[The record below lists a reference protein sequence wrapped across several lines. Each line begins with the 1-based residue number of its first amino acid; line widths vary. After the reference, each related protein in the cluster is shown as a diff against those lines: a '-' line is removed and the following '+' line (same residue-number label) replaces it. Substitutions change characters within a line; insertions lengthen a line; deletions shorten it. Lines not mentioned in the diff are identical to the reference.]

1 MAKKAHF
8 CVHCGKPVGA
18 KDRFCQH
25 CGKPVQE
32 IATNATQAAVPA
44 KAEPQNS
51 VKKETPVHKNVNK
64 NAEPDKKRGI
74 SKELLFFLVVFG
86 LLFVF
91 RAHLL
96 VPLTGMLLVIVG
108 WTLYGLILPKKALFW
123 KEPTKRS
130 RGRVFF
136 RGLISSVLVFTI
148 LVMAIASPLGF
159 ETQRIAAIA
168 TDEEQLLPTEIGVN
182 VKLPAFTLEEEE
194 ELVIA
199 PSSETPAID
208 GEITKVHGTYDITL
222 GDRHSFD
229 GFLEIDIPFDPSEVE
244 GGTPEEMLE
253 AKYLDESTG
262 SWEPVITEV
271 HDGYVRLYLDH
282 LTKITLVETT
292 ARKVRPSVFVDE
304 SPEIQALT
312 KQAAQSSNMEDLER
326 LGWSRAMNLYGFTGS
341 GVTISDEV
349 LKFSGM
355 GNAGDLMKGLGVVTT
370 LTQVVAEIN
379 DGDYESATFNSIKG
393 FLNYAIAQ
401 WGSAALNVAGVGIF
415 FIDYS
420 LNTLG
425 SEAQALREG
434 MLEDIYR
441 TYYQRNYR
449 RPREWYDVMWQ
460 IANTSASQEE
470 MKNRMD
476 AEIDAYTSL
485 IWNDEGAV
493 AELQAEL
500 QGHGWTFGAGFTEEK
515 KQELERAHREMLI
528 ATLQPVITTVEK
540 NLRNQFIKKK
550 VEAEYRA
557 LNYLEGYLEITVA
570 LSGGTP
576 DATIKSE
583 LLDGDNVVSIA
594 EPYLLENPYTGNDV
608 AYFSMRRGD
617 FIALGMPDRVRITQI
632 PPEGES
638 TTVTHAI
645 EFRQGWDGVARFSLD
660 APMLPDE
667 EEYAEEDFIEE
678 DQGLEDNAGTEMAS
692 NDNPASDLANLP
704 REERLSTALQRFF
717 EEIEPFL
724 DRQDQEATQELQ
736 LAYDRFISA
745 VRDDVTMAGTTGV
758 WQQDFYF
765 ADGQWQ
771 EDGERV
777 ASQVVYYLYK
787 ADTTQEEETVDDSE
801 YVSLQ
806 EFNQILN
813 SDGSSGE
820 MEIETDS
827 SNDPDFSNL
836 TQDQYNAMSGADRA
850 FVDFVRSKQ
859 YWESLPPGD
868 DKDKAYNQMNVNY
881 RIYQEALINNQ

>member
-32 IATNATQAAVPA
+32 IETSAPQAVVQT
-44 KAEPQNS
+44 KVEPQNPL
-51 VKKETPVHKNVNK
+51 KKEAPIHKNEK
-64 NAEPDKKRGI
+64 ETEKPRKRRSI
-74 SKELLFFLVVFG
+74 SKELLFFLLVFG

-96 VPLTGMLLVIVG
+96 VPLTGMLLVTVG

-123 KEPTKRS
+123 KELGKRN
-130 RGRVFF
+130 RGRVFL
-136 RGLISSVLVFTI
+136 RGLISSVLIFAM
-148 LVMAIASPLGF
+148 LVMSIASPVGF
-159 ETQRIAAIA
+159 DTQRVAAMA
-168 TDEEQLLPTEIGVN
+168 SDEEQLLSTEIGVS
-182 VKLPAFTLEEEE
+182 VKLPAFTLTEEE

-199 PSSETPAID
+199 PSSEAPEVD

-222 GDRHSFD
+222 GDHHSFD
-229 GFLEIDIPFDPSEVE
+229 GFLEIDIPYNPSEVE

-262 SWEPVITEV
+262 TWKPVITEV

-282 LTKITLVETT
+282 LTKITLVETSV
-292 ARKVRPSVFVDE
+292 RKVRPTLFADE

-312 KQAAQSSNMEDLER
+312 KQAANSTNMEDLER

-355 GNAGDLMKGLGVVTT
+355 GNTGDLMKGLGVVTT
-370 LTQVVAEIN
+370 LTQVMVEIN

-393 FLNYAIAQ
+393 FMNYAIAQ

-420 LNTLG
+420 LNALG
-425 SEAQALREG
+425 SEAQALRES

-449 RPREWYDVMWQ
+449 RPREWYNVMWQ
-460 IANTSASQEE
+460 IANTSTSQEE
-470 MKNRMD
+470 MKNRME

-500 QGHGWTFGAGFTEEK
+500 QGHGWAFEAGFTEEK
-515 KQELERAHREMLI
+515 KQQLERAHREMLI

-540 NLRNQFIKKK
+540 NLRNQFIKQK
-550 VEAEYRA
+550 VAAEHRA
-557 LNYLEGYLEITVA
+557 LNYLEGHLEITVA

-576 DATIKSE
+576 DAMIKSE

-594 EPYLLENPYTGNDV
+594 EPYALENPYTGNDV

-617 FIALGMPDRVRITQI
+617 FIALGMPDRVRITQV

-638 TTVTHAI
+638 TTLTHAI
-645 EFRQGWDGVARFSLD
+645 EFRQGWDGVARFSLE
-660 APMLPDE
+660 APMLPEE
-667 EEYAEEDFIEE
+667 EEYVEEEEFIEE
-678 DQGLEDNAGTEMAS
+678 NQGLEENTGTVAS
-692 NDNPASDLANLP
+692 NDGPGENNLAILS
-704 REERLSTALQRFF
+704 REDRLSNALQLFF
-717 EEIEPFL
+717 KEIEPFMG
-724 DRQDQEATQELQ
+724 RQDSEALQ
-736 LAYDRFISA
+736 ALQASYDRFISS
-745 VRDDVTMAGTTGV
+745 VQNDVNMAGTSGN
-758 WQQDFYF
+758 
-765 ADGQWQ
+765 WQ
-771 EDGERV
+771 EDFLYIDGGWEENGERV
-777 ASQVVYYLYK
+777 ASQVVIALYE
-787 ADTTQEEETVDDSE
+787 ASNAGGETVEEDISEDE
-801 YVSLQ
+801 YVS
-806 EFNQILN
+806 
-813 SDGSSGE
+813 
-820 MEIETDS
+820 DS
-827 SNDPDFSNL
+827 YNEPDFSGL
-836 TQDQYNAMSGADRA
+836 TQAQYDAMSPSDRA
-850 FVDFVRSKQ
+850 FVDYVRAKQ
-859 YWESLPPGD
+859 LWESLPEGG

-881 RIYQEALINNQ
+881 RIYQEALINSQ